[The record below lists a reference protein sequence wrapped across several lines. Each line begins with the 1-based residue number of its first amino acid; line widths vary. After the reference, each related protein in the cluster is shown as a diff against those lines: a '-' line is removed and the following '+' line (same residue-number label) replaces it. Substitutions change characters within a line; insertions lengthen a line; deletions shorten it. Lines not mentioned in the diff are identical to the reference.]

1 MNRGQGIA
9 AFGTENKEHPLME
22 FSSANKAYQETPY
35 VGFRTFL
42 KGKRAILC
50 DVMFVDTSLAQC
62 VQILSQGAN
71 ESSTL
76 FQCEISTFNFRQ
88 T

>member
-1 MNRGQGIA
+1 MSEPDQNHVFVIAWDVQAFYVNRGQGIA

-42 KGKRAILC
+42 KGKRAVLC
-50 DVMFVDTSLAQC
+50 DISSLAFMHI
-62 VQILSQGAN
+62 VSFA
-71 ESSTL
+71 S
-76 FQCEISTFNFRQ
+76 
-88 T
+88 

>member
-1 MNRGQGIA
+1 MFFFVIAWAVQAFYVNRGQGIA

-42 KGKRAILC
+42 KGKTAVLR
-50 DVMFVDTSLAQC
+50 
-62 VQILSQGAN
+62 N
-71 ESSTL
+71 ESLLALQIVS
-76 FQCEISTFNFRQ
+76 FAS
-88 T
+88 